1 MHTFSDRLCALVDTL
16 GITRTKFA
24 ETLHVSSAF
33 ISMLCSGKS
42 LPSDRTISD
51 ICRKFN
57 VDEHWLRTGDGEM
70 FQKLTRDQELA
81 EFFGDVIADP
91 DDSPRKGFFSTVRKL
106 SADEWLLLAKIAKK
120 WAEGG

>member
-91 DDSPRKGFFSTVRKL
+91 DNSPRKGFFSTVRKL

>member
-57 VDEHWLRTGDGEM
+57 VDEHWLRTGHGEM